1 MALTDKL
8 TAVADA
14 IRSKTGKTG
23 QLTLAQ
29 MPAEIETIT
38 GGSGD
43 VTLLEG
49 LSFEL
54 DFSGG
59 DMPFEAPAGYA
70 VKSAIVQQPD
80 TLTPGNIKKD
90 VVIAGI
96 TGTYQGSGGGD
107 APDADDPVY
116 YVTFMNGDQTLY
128 VRPVVSGDTCPDVV
142 SKGWAEKPTKES
154 TEQYHYYQN
163 GWSDTDG
170 GSAISG
176 ILQNIYSNKT
186 VYAAFTAYARSYT
199 ITYYDSDGT
208 TVLKTESLAYGATPA
223 YTPVKSGY
231 AFQNWTPAP
240 TAVTGDASY
249 TASWVERHPEEA
261 AGYALVLP
269 TVLQDVSYSYPV
281 YKAAACDVWE
291 EIIEGAQYKVT
302 YDEKVQALVTATK
315 YRIYFKKTSG
325 TGTSSST
332 VVGFGDPSVYPC
344 STSYKYDYVTNGNTG
359 ETLTPAA
366 ANYFVVAGSD
376 ATTGNPQV
384 TVYYRFQNGVINNN
398 LTQIIAQHKLKIQR
412 VLEETT

>member
-1 MALTDKL
+1 MAEFILKDRNGKGQTFN
-8 TAVADA
+8 TDA
-14 IRSKTGKTG
+14 IFVQGTDGELVQFTQG
-23 QLTLAQ
+23 T
-29 MPAEIETIT
+29 
-38 GGSGD
+38 GSGSD

-54 DFSGG
+54 DFSNG
-59 DMPFEAPAGYA
+59 DMPFAAPNGYA
-70 VKSAIVQQPD
+70 VKSAIVKKPAA
-80 TLTPGNIKKD
+80 LIPANIKSG
-90 VVIAGI
+90 VEVAGI
-96 TGTYQGSGGGD
+96 TGTLSGG
-107 APDADDPVY
+107 ANPDANDPVY
-116 YVTFMNGDQTLY
+116 YVTFMNGDQVLY

-154 TEQYHYYQN
+154 TERYHYYQN

-176 ILQNIYSNKT
+176 ILQNISSDKT

-249 TASWVERHPEEA
+249 TASWVARHPEEA

-315 YRIYFKKTSG
+315 YIIYFKKTSG
-325 TGTSSST
+325 TGMSSST